1 MSLKDYLG
9 AQTLG
14 VIASYQNDKVIHYVG
29 VVYPR
34 LNNQLR
40 VFIPKGHSLNT
51 DSLVTIHL
59 DNRTGVDE
67 LDAELRVYRTSY
79 KGKVVNTDENWVIL
93 EPLEYVLVHGVSPV
107 ETYKNKD
114 YEYPDDNR
122 LEQELEISPLKDLG
136 PIQEKEHN
144 NKVGI
149 LTSLAKNQPH
159 TTVLAFLNTE
169 IDDVFIISVPNTFK
183 LHQLKRNPHCFF
195 TIDERAKF
203 TFESTIDWN
212 YTILEMHAYQVPK
225 TVSLY
230 QQVRNAFV
238 SKNPFETGFFLIEG
252 LEMVHLKCKSVVFS
266 GEPVKS
272 INVF

>member
-1 MSLKDYLG
+1 MALKDYLSS
-9 AQTLG
+9 QTLG
-14 VIASYQNDKVIHYVG
+14 VLASYQGDSILHYVG

-40 VFIPKGHSLNT
+40 VFIPKGHSLNIG
-51 DSLVTIHL
+51 SLVTIHL

-93 EPLEYVLVHGVSPV
+93 EPLEFTLVHGVSPV
-107 ETYKNKD
+107 ETYMGKGFD
-114 YEYPDDNR
+114 YPNDIR
-122 LEQELEISPLKDLG
+122 VEQELEITPLQSLG
-136 PIQEKEHN
+136 AVQEKEHH

-149 LTSLAKNQPH
+149 LTTLAMEQPH

-169 IDDVFIISVPNTFK
+169 IDDVFLISVPNTFK
-183 LHQLKRNPHCFF
+183 LKQLKRNTHCFF

-212 YTILEMHAYQVPK
+212 YTILEMHAYQVP
-225 TVSLY
+225 TSLPLY
-230 QQVRNAFV
+230 QEVRNAFV
-238 SKNPFETGFFLIEG
+238 AKNPFETGFFLIEG
-252 LEMVHLKCKSVVFS
+252 LEMIHLKCKSVVFS
-266 GEPVKS
+266 GDA
-272 INVF
+272 IDLIA